1 MAWVQPVSW
10 HRRFALFQT
19 QDTLKIYVDT
29 HHQLNYANAGRT
41 TVCEVPGEPKAPY
54 LCGHKGFSCAIKMHN
69 KDESDDDEGAG
80 CLGSLVKSYI
90 VGLLCSQAWTIPSHR
105 AAWLI
110 AGVAH
115 PRSLAL
121 APCPTAGLLWPSMP
135 FRLH

>member
-1 MAWVQPVSW
+1 MDVWDHVDY
-10 HRRFALFQT
+10 T
-19 QDTLKIYVDT
+19 DT
-29 HHQLNYANAGRT
+29 GRT
-41 TVCEVPGEPKAPY
+41 EPGKSGTFDKVCKVPGGAQAPY
-54 LCGHKGFSCAIKMHN
+54 LCGHKRFDCAIHMYN
-69 KDESDDDEGAG
+69 KEESDEDEGAG
-80 CLGSLVKSYI
+80 CLRSLVKSYI

-105 AAWLI
+105 AAWLM